1 MRVLFSS
8 TTVLGHAQPMLPP
21 ARTLRDCGHDV
32 VWATAAPS

>member
-8 TTVLGHAQPMLPP
+8 TPALGHAQPMLPL
-21 ARTLRDCGHDV
+21 ARTLRDCGHDM